1 MNTVVSQAL
10 AVGVPVITT
19 RHSGLP
25 EQVIDGTNGFLVDE
39 GDYVAL
45 AERILTIADHPDL
58 LPRLGAAGRQHVERH
73 YNAAI
78 LIERQIEV
86 YERLARG
93 DVGAPPDVDGA

>member
-25 EQVIDGTNGFLVDE
+25 EQVIDGTNGFLVAE

-58 LPRLGAAGRQHVERH
+58 LPRLTQQLDARAAPMTR
-73 YNAAI
+73 I
-78 LIERQIEV
+78 L
-86 YERLARG
+86 
-93 DVGAPPDVDGA
+93 APTLHKCAETGIPSSL